1 MPVNLLDIQG
11 KLRDFSAQ
19 SKARHDKLSTRQSE
33 AADLLSGY
41 ANRLDELKNRVSW
54 AADLNPQ
61 LRCAVPTDE
70 ALDAVIPAPALPETF
85 TLIAADGSQINPSR
99 HARIAFG
106 VINIGLVRMVRGS
119 GEAPQIQTQ
128 SHLLDVDA
136 LYTSGGRLISE
147 GAVALKRDLLERQ
160 SLVDFSA
167 DLVQPAIS
175 MTDGPLE
182 LYREPQES
190 EGFNKSLDQYIEVL
204 EHLKDQNLM
213 TLGYVDKPG
222 SDLVGRLLE
231 LVQLSD
237 ADLEAANR
245 RRRLSGITDSQL
257 FVNLLQNPG
266 DRSAVFS
273 IFSQIGLRFRGDLGL
288 HFFYLNVGLPG
299 KPHLARI
306 EVPAWVAKDKAKLG
320 FVQAAL
326 LEQARIMG
334 ARPYPY
340 ILHRAHEIAI
350 VNMAEHEHVEEMIVA
365 EFERRGIPVDEKS
378 NKQYHK
384 DLPTGK
390 TRYEG

>member
-1 MPVNLLDIQG
+1 MPINLIDIQQ
-11 KLRDFSAQ
+11 KLRDFGAQ
-19 SKARHDKLSTRQSE
+19 AKARHEKLTSRQCE
-33 AADLLSGY
+33 ASDLLSGF
-41 ANRLDELKNRVSW
+41 ANRLDELKNRISR
-54 AADLNPQ
+54 AADLNPH

-70 ALDAVIPAPALPETF
+70 ALDAAIPAPALPETF
-85 TLIAADGSQINPSR
+85 TLLAADGSQINPSR
-99 HARIAFG
+99 HTRVAFG
-106 VINIGLVRMVRGS
+106 VINIGLVKMVRGS
-119 GEAPQIQTQ
+119 GEAPQILTQ
-128 SHLLDVDA
+128 SQLLDLEL

-160 SLVDFSA
+160 ALVDFA
-167 DLVQPAIS
+167 EDLIQPAIS

-190 EGFNKSLDQYIEVL
+190 EGFNKSLDQYITVL
-204 EHLKDQNLM
+204 EQLQAQNLI

-222 SDLVGRLLE
+222 SDLVGRMLE

-237 ADLEAANR
+237 IELETPSHQ
-245 RRRLSGITDSQL
+245 RRLAGIKDTQL
-257 FVNLLQNPG
+257 FIDHLQNPG

-288 HFFYLNVGLPG
+288 HFFYINAGLAG
-299 KPHLARI
+299 KPHLARV
-306 EVPAWVAKDKAKLG
+306 EVPKWVAKDKEKLG
-320 FVQAAL
+320 FIQSAL

-334 ARPYPY
+334 TRPYPY
-340 ILHRAHEIAI
+340 ILHRAHEVA
-350 VNMAEHEHVEEMIVA
+350 VVSLAEHEHVEAMIMT